1 MKILPHRTFCGEFA
15 IPGDKSITHRAIM
28 FNAAARGRAEITGA
42 LLGEDCLSTAECMR
56 ALGARVEV
64 RGGAVCVEGTEKFR
78 DARLYCGNS
87 GTTMRLLMG
96 LAAGRAINAC
106 FTGDPS
112 LSGRPMERVAA
123 PLRLLGANI
132 TTENGKPP
140 VTLRAAPLHG
150 ADVKI
155 SVASAQVK
163 SAILLA
169 GLGAR
174 GETSVEEPFRSRDHT
189 ERMLA
194 AMGADVRVSGNTVRI
209 APCVLHA
216 EDVTVPADIS
226 SAAYFM
232 ALGALLGETVCKKVG
247 VNPTRTGILRA
258 FSRMNVQYALENER
272 TVCGE
277 PVADIRVKKSALR
290 ALTLTREDIP
300 SLVDELPLIAV
311 LCAFAEGESVISG
324 AEELRVKESDRIR
337 TTAEML
343 SAVGADCTA
352 TPDGFVIR
360 GRERLAGGNIRSYKD
375 HRIAMSG
382 AVALTAS
389 DGGGEIADAE
399 CVDISFP
406 GFYEYLRRG

>member
-78 DARLYCGNS
+78 DASLYCGNS

-123 PLRLLGANI
+123 PLRLLGADI

-232 ALGALLGETVCKKVG
+232 ALGALLGETVCK
-247 VNPTRTGILRA
+247 
-258 FSRMNVQYALENER
+258 NVA
-272 TVCGE
+272 
-277 PVADIRVKKSALR
+277 
-290 ALTLTREDIP
+290 
-300 SLVDELPLIAV
+300 
-311 LCAFAEGESVISG
+311 
-324 AEELRVKESDRIR
+324 
-337 TTAEML
+337 
-343 SAVGADCTA
+343 
-352 TPDGFVIR
+352 
-360 GRERLAGGNIRSYKD
+360 
-375 HRIAMSG
+375 
-382 AVALTAS
+382 
-389 DGGGEIADAE
+389 
-399 CVDISFP
+399 
-406 GFYEYLRRG
+406 